1 MIEIVPMA
9 EEHINGVVTLEE
21 ATFSI
26 PWTRADFE
34 REVRENTMA
43 IYYVAL
49 MDGRVVGY
57 AGMWHVVTEGHI
69 TNVGVLEEV
78 RCEGIGSRLMEKLI
92 EKALE
97 KEMTG
102 ITLEVRMGNRPAQ
115 ALYHKYGFKAEGIR
129 KNYYPDTKE
138 DAIIMWK
145 YFPDAE
151 GASLCRSGKEKI
163 ETLRCESAFQ
173 RFLQKGDEEKWK
185 NHLNWRIQS

>member
-9 EEHINGVVTLEE
+9 EEHIDGVVTLEE

-78 RCEGIGSRLMEKLI
+78 RCEGIGSMLMEKLI

-115 ALYHKYGFKAEGIR
+115 ALNHKYSFKAEGIR
-129 KNYYPDTKE
+129 KNYYADTKE
-138 DAIIMWK
+138 DAMIMWK

-151 GASLCRSGKEKI
+151 GASL
-163 ETLRCESAFQ
+163 
-173 RFLQKGDEEKWK
+173 
-185 NHLNWRIQS
+185 

>member
-78 RCEGIGSRLMEKLI
+78 RCEGIGSRLI
-92 EKALE
+92 EHVALSS
-97 KEMTG
+97 G
-102 ITLEVRMGNRPAQ
+102 
-115 ALYHKYGFKAEGIR
+115 ALCGALCSGGSSFSGRGCCAAGRAATAGCQRQGHDAGHGKTQLLFHSCVLLLPLFARCSNNSQCCATMLRIR
-129 KNYYPDTKE
+129 FTILRIQDFCAGVNVHN
-138 DAIIMWK
+138 
-145 YFPDAE
+145 
-151 GASLCRSGKEKI
+151 
-163 ETLRCESAFQ
+163 LRC
-173 RFLQKGDEEKWK
+173 LG
-185 NHLNWRIQS
+185 

>member
-9 EEHINGVVTLEE
+9 EEHIDGVVTLEE

-92 EKALE
+92 EKAVGKRNDRHYLGGTHGE
-97 KEMTG
+97 STCTG
-102 ITLEVRMGNRPAQ
+102 VVP
-115 ALYHKYGFKAEGIR
+115 
-129 KNYYPDTKE
+129 
-138 DAIIMWK
+138 
-145 YFPDAE
+145 
-151 GASLCRSGKEKI
+151 
-163 ETLRCESAFQ
+163 
-173 RFLQKGDEEKWK
+173 
-185 NHLNWRIQS
+185 

>member
-1 MIEIVPMA
+1 MIKILPMTA
-9 EEHINGVVTLEE
+9 DDIDGVLKVEESCFAI
-21 ATFSI
+21 A
-26 PWTRADFE
+26 WTRADFE
-34 REVRENTMA
+34 REMNENKLA
-43 IYYVAL
+43 IYFVAK
-49 MDGRVVGY
+49 DGEKIVGY

-69 TNVGVLEEV
+69 THVGVLEEV
-78 RCEGIGSRLMEKLI
+78 RCEGIGSMLMEKLI

-151 GASLCRSGKEKI
+151 GASL
-163 ETLRCESAFQ
+163 
-173 RFLQKGDEEKWK
+173 
-185 NHLNWRIQS
+185 

>member
-9 EEHINGVVTLEE
+9 EEHIDGVVTLEE

-78 RCEGIGSRLMEKLI
+78 RCEGIGSMLMEKLI

-115 ALYHKYGFKAEGIR
+115 ALYHKYGFRQRASVRIITPTPRRMQLSCGNISPMQRVRPFDGAE
-129 KNYYPDTKE
+129 KK
-138 DAIIMWK
+138 K
-145 YFPDAE
+145 
-151 GASLCRSGKEKI
+151 
-163 ETLRCESAFQ
+163 
-173 RFLQKGDEEKWK
+173 
-185 NHLNWRIQS
+185 

>member
-78 RCEGIGSRLMEKLI
+78 RCEGIGSMLMEKLI

-102 ITLEVRMGNRPAQ
+102 ITLEVRMGNRPAP
-115 ALYHKYGFKAEGIR
+115 ALYHKYGFKAELLPRHQGGCNYHVEIFPRCRGRVPLTERKR
-129 KNYYPDTKE
+129 KNRN
-138 DAIIMWK
+138 
-145 YFPDAE
+145 AE
-151 GASLCRSGKEKI
+151 M
-163 ETLRCESAFQ
+163 
-173 RFLQKGDEEKWK
+173 
-185 NHLNWRIQS
+185 

>member
-43 IYYVAL
+43 IY
-49 MDGRVVGY
+49 Y

-151 GASLCRSGKEKI
+151 GASL
-163 ETLRCESAFQ
+163 
-173 RFLQKGDEEKWK
+173 
-185 NHLNWRIQS
+185 

>member
-1 MIEIVPMA
+1 M
-9 EEHINGVVTLEE
+9 GV
-21 ATFSI
+21 
-26 PWTRADFE
+26 R
-34 REVRENTMA
+34 
-43 IYYVAL
+43 
-49 MDGRVVGY
+49 
-57 AGMWHVVTEGHI
+57 
-69 TNVGVLEEV
+69 EEV

-145 YFPDAE
+145 YFPDADVYKRQGGLCE
-151 GASLCRSGKEKI
+151 GGCI
-163 ETLRCESAFQ
+163 
-173 RFLQKGDEEKWK
+173 LQAGTAWK
-185 NHLNWRIQS
+185 K